1 MGLNSK
7 QFRNFAAESH
17 EVYRAPLTLF
27 IKY

>member
-7 QFRNFAAESH
+7 QFRNFAAESR
-17 EVYRAPLTLF
+17 EVYRASLTLF